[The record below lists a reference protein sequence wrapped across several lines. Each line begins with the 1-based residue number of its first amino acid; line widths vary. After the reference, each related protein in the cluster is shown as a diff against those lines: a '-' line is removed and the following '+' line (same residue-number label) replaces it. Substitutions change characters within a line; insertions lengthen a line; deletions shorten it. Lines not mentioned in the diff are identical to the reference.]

1 MKEFFKSFKEI
12 DKSISKIMNRG
23 NIFSL
28 FICILAVVVLAIYK
42 EFYISSDLLE
52 ASIILFKTSI
62 FFSIQFFM
70 CGIAIDKIRKLKA

>member
-1 MKEFFKSFKEI
+1 MKDFFKSFKEI
-12 DKSISKIMNRG
+12 DKSIAKIMNRG

-28 FICILAVVVLAIYK
+28 FICILSIIVLLIYK

-62 FFSIQFFM
+62 FFSIQFFI
-70 CGIAIDKIRKLKA
+70 CGIAIDKIKKLQA